1 MPEESFVMKR
11 HVTSLL
17 FCLLLALAGRAEAA
31 ADWPAVDR
39 ALGRP
44 GTVQAGGVH
53 RYGFPRTDLHV
64 TLDGVP
70 IRPALALGSWVAF
83 RDMGDRAEVMGDL
96 VLTHSEVN
104 AVLSRLLEGGLTIT
118 ALHNHLLRSSPAT
131 LYMHIDGHGDA
142 VALAAAIR
150 RALEASATPLAPPA
164 PAQPGPALQ
173 LDTGA
178 LDRALGAR
186 GQANGGVYQFSIR
199 RADQVMQDGAAVPP
213 SLGLSI
219 AINFQPTIDGR
230 AVTTGDFV
238 LLGSEVGPVLRAL
251 REHGIEVTALHN
263 HMIDEQ
269 PRLFFM
275 HFWGNDDSGKLA
287 AGL

>member
-17 FCLLLALAGRAEAA
+17 FCLLLALAGKAEAA

-44 GTVQAGGVH
+44 GTVQAGAVH
-53 RYGFPRTDLHV
+53 RYAFPRTDLHV

-70 IRPALALGSWVAF
+70 IKPALALGSWVAF

-131 LYMHIDGHGDA
+131 MYMHIQGHGDA
-142 VALAAAIR
+142 VRLAAALRKALAA
-150 RALEASATPLAPPA
+150 SGTPTATPPLASKPDTPP
-164 PAQPGPALQ
+164 
-173 LDTGA
+173 LDMRT
-178 LDRALGAR
+178 LDRMLRATGKA
-186 GQANGGVYQFSIR
+186 AGGTYQF
-199 RADQVMQDGAAVPP
+199 
-213 SLGLSI
+213 
-219 AINFQPTIDGR
+219 
-230 AVTTGDFV
+230 
-238 LLGSEVGPVLRAL
+238 
-251 REHGIEVTALHN
+251 
-263 HMIDEQ
+263 
-269 PRLFFM
+269 
-275 HFWGNDDSGKLA
+275 
-287 AGL
+287 